1 MADLEKTLIKTLAYY
16 QALGGIP
23 LTLVEI
29 KRYLIEK
36 EGAPKS
42 ASLLE
47 LQKTLEALLYK
58 GFVLKKN
65 GFYKLRGS
73 TAEFKKREASAKYT
87 ALKWK
92 KFAQKGRILPY
103 IPYVRMVSVTGSL
116 ATNSTHEKS
125 DIDILIQSSP
135 RKIWTTRLFVTL
147 ATQLSGSR
155 RHGTSIKNQLC
166 FNQYTTEDANELG
179 PSNINAV
186 IENIRIPVWSQKK
199 DSVFSRDFSL
209 FSFRPHSPLM
219 ALKKIIEFILDIT
232 LLGTALEYALGR
244 VQIMKMKSNQV
255 DYPELLP
262 SPTINS
268 TNLIFYYPR
277 VIATEKKYIR
287 ILNESKYSANV
298 KFVS

>member
-1 MADLEKTLIKTLAYY
+1 MSLEKSIVKTLAYY

-29 KRYLIEK
+29 KRYLIK
-36 EGAPKS
+36 KKDASKG

-47 LQKTLEALLYK
+47 LQKTLETLLYT

-116 ATNSTHEKS
+116 ATNSTHEES

-135 RKIWTTRLFVTL
+135 CKIWTARLFVTL
-147 ATQLSGSR
+147 TTQLFGSR
-155 RHGTSIKNQLC
+155 RHGTNIKNQLC
-166 FNQYTTEDANELG
+166 FNQYTTQDANELG
-179 PSNINAV
+179 PPNINAV
-186 IENIRIPVWSQKK
+186 IENIRIPMWSHNK
-199 DSVFSRDFSL
+199 DSSFSRDFSL
-209 FSFRPHSPLM
+209 FSFRPHGSLM
-219 ALKKIIEFILDIT
+219 ALKKIIELILDIT
-232 LLGTALEYALGR
+232 LLGHALEYVLGR
-244 VQIMKMKSNQV
+244 VQIMKMKNNPV

-287 ILNESKYSANV
+287 ILNESKHFAKVESEL
-298 KFVS
+298 